1 MLTPL
6 FSTGLVPNVDWCM
19 SHADNMDFYM
29 AVFGDTE
36 FSVPVRY
43 TQLMP
48 KGLGA
53 QGMVW

>member
-1 MLTPL
+1 MLAPL
-6 FSTGLVPNVDWCM
+6 FSAGLVPNVD
-19 SHADNMDFYM
+19 NMEFYM

-43 TQLMP
+43 SQLIP